1 MFCWMVLY
9 PSKAARCCRKWAE
22 CLASC
27 FRIQRFSENEVNIM
41 IMEKMVSPSVIF
53 PCTFRR
59 YYQSVQ
65 SLLCLT
71 LCDPMDCSM
80 PGFPVYHQFLELAQT
95 HVHRVGNAIQTSH
108 PLSFPSP
115 SIFPS
120 IRVFSNKSV
129 LQIRWQSIGASA
141 SASVL
146 PMNIQDWFPLGWTG
160 WISLQYKGL
169 SSIFSN
175 TIVQKHQFFSTQLSL

>member
-95 HVHRVGNAIQTSH
+95 HVHRVGNAIQPPH
-108 PLSFPSP
+108 PLLSPSP
-115 SIFPS
+115 PALNLSQHLDLFQWVNSHQVAKVSEFQLQHQAFQWIF
-120 IRVFSNKSV
+120 RTDF
-129 LQIRWQSIGASA
+129 L
-141 SASVL
+141 
-146 PMNIQDWFPLGWTG
+146 
-160 WISLQYKGL
+160 
-169 SSIFSN
+169 
-175 TIVQKHQFFSTQLSL
+175 